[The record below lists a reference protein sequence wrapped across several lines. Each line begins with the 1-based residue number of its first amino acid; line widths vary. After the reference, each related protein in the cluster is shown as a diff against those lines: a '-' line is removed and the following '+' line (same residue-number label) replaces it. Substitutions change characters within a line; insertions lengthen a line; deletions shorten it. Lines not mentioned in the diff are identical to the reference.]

1 MHDPPDRAP
10 VAPRRSPAPWFYDA
24 VVTGLDRLGLAR
36 LRRELSRG
44 LDGSVLE
51 VGVGTGRQLPH
62 HPASA
67 QVTAVDPD
75 GAALAVA
82 ARRSP
87 GTRLVVATAEALPF
101 DDASFD
107 WVVVALAL
115 CTVGDP
121 DAALREM
128 RRVLRPG
135 GRLRALEHVRSQH
148 PTIARAQ
155 AVANPLWGAVAGGC
169 RLDRPTR
176 QLIVAAGFSLVSQQA
191 HLGGHI
197 VIIEATRGDWASG
210 SARSRES
217 SAPTNDGEA
226 APAEKVSS

>member
-1 MHDPPDRAP
+1 MDDPPDRAP
-10 VAPRRSPAPWFYDA
+10 VAPRCSHAPWLYDA

-44 LDGSVLE
+44 LDGRVLE

-62 HPASA
+62 HPAGA

-75 GAALAVA
+75 GAALAIA

-87 GTRLVVATAEALPF
+87 DTRLAVATAEALPF
-101 DDASFD
+101 DDDSFD
-107 WVVVALAL
+107 WVVVAFAL
-115 CTVGDP
+115 CTVDDP

-128 RRVLRPG
+128 RRVLRPD
-135 GRLRALEHVRSQH
+135 GRLRALEHVRSPH

-155 AVANPLWGAVAGGC
+155 ALANPLWGAVAGGC

-176 QLIVAAGFSLVSQQA
+176 QMIVAAGFSLVSQKT
-191 HLGGHI
+191 HLGGHV
-197 VIIEATRGDWASG
+197 VIIEA
-210 SARSRES
+210 ARSGCCS
-217 SAPTNDGEA
+217 GP
-226 APAEKVSS
+226 APAASSESTAR